1 MQVVFGGGIQRGG
14 GFVEDH
20 HLGLGEHHPGDGQAL
35 ALSTGQ
41 THAGAPDDTV
51 QAIGQIPHRA
61 VQLGYFQCMPASLVS
76 ALTPHGQV
84 GPDGVVEQRR
94 MLQDHGNIFPHGFQ
108 ADLLLGRTA
117 KANGSGQ
124 RRVQTQQQLHQR
136 ALAPTTGADDRDL
149 FAGGDGQVHLVQDQF
164 IAITEAQPLYFQPDG
179 LAPDER
185 VDAARV
191 FRLISARQQLIDP
204 RQRTAGSVVGILQ
217 VQQLFNRADHEPQVA
232 EHREHLAD

>member
-1 MQVVFGGGIQRGG
+1 MGDFQR
-14 GFVEDH
+14 
-20 HLGLGEHHPGDGQAL
+20 LPAGLVTAL
-35 ALSTGQ
+35 A
-41 THAGAPDDTV
+41 A
-51 QAIGQIPHRA
+51 
-61 VQLGYFQCMPASLVS
+61 
-76 ALTPHGQV
+76 HGQV
-84 GPDGVVEQRR
+84 GPDGIVEQRR

-117 KANGSGQ
+117 EANGSGQ

-164 IAITEAQPLYFQPDG
+164 ITVTEAQPLYFQPDR
-179 LAPDER
+179 LATDER

-191 FRLISARQQLIDP
+191 LGLIGSGQQLVDP

-217 VQQLFNRADHEPQVA
+217 VQQLFHRTDHEPQVA